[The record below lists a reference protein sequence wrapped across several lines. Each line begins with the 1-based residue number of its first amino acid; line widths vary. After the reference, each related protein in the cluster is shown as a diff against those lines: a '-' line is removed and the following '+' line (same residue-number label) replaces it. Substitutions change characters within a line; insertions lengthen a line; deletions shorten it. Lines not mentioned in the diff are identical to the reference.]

1 MQYTLMSM
9 PHPKVDLTLKKNIR
23 RGGRNVN
30 GILLLDKPIG
40 LTSNGALQEVKSLY
54 KARKAGHT
62 GSLDPIATGLLPIC
76 FGEATKI
83 SSFFLDADKR
93 YTTVFKLG
101 ESTDTGDAEGEI
113 ISTAPVDEVADESID
128 EVLATFRGRI
138 QQVPPMYSA
147 IKHRGQPLY
156 KLARQG
162 IEVERKPR
170 VVNVYEASWRRLD
183 TVNIEVELHCSSGF
197 YVRTLAHEMGEKLGC
212 GAHVASLRRIG
223 VGPFSIDNAESL
235 EQIRRAQNMEEL
247 DRLLIPADEGL
258 SDLPDVMLSTDAAYY
273 LCRGQPVRTSSAP
286 ASGWVRLYA
295 KEAGFL
301 GVGQV
306 LADGR
311 VAPKRLFHTY

>member
-1 MQYTLMSM
+1 M
-9 PHPKVDLTLKKNIR
+9 PNPKVDPTLKRSRR
-23 RGGRNVN
+23 RGGRNVH

-40 LTSNGALQEVKSLY
+40 LTSNGALQEVKLLY

-93 YTTVFKLG
+93 YTTVFRLG

-113 ISTAPVDEVADESID
+113 VYSAAVDVSDESVDEA
-128 EVLATFRGRI
+128 LATFRGRI

-170 VVNVYEASWRRLD
+170 AVNVYQASWRRLD

-197 YVRTLAHEMGEKLGC
+197 YVRTLAHELGERLGC

-223 VGPFSIDNAESL
+223 VGPFTLNNAESL
-235 EQIRRAQNMEEL
+235 EQLRRARSVEEL

-258 SDLPDVMLSTDAAYY
+258 SDLPDVMLSADAAYY
-273 LCRGQPVRTSSAP
+273 LCRGQPVRTPSAP
-286 ASGWVRLYA
+286 TSGWVRLYA

>member
-1 MQYTLMSM
+1 MS
-9 PHPKVDLTLKKNIR
+9 HPKVDPVLKKNRQR
-23 RGGRNVN
+23 RGRTIQ

-40 LTSNGALQEVKSLY
+40 LTSNGALQEVKVIY

-93 YTTVFKLG
+93 YKTVFRLG
-101 ESTDTGDAEGEI
+101 TSTDTGDAEGEI
-113 ISTAPVDEVADESID
+113 VLSAPVDVSDESV
-128 EVLATFRGRI
+128 EEALATFRGRI

-170 VVNVYEASWRRLD
+170 AVNVYQASWQRLD
-183 TVNIEVELHCSSGF
+183 TDSIEVELHCSSGF
-197 YVRTLAHEMGEKLGC
+197 YVRTLAHELGERLGC

-223 VGPFSIDNAESL
+223 VGPFKVDNAVSL
-235 EQIRRAQNMEEL
+235 EQLRREQCVEDL
-247 DRLLIPADEGL
+247 DHLLIPADEGL
-258 SDLPDVMLSTDAAYY
+258 SELPDVMLSPDAAYY
-273 LCRGQPVRTSSAP
+273 LCRGQPVRASSAP
-286 ASGWVRLYA
+286 TSGWVRLYA
-295 KEAGFL
+295 EEAGFL

-311 VAPKRLFHTY
+311 VAPKRLFHMY

>member
-1 MQYTLMSM
+1 M
-9 PHPKVDLTLKKNIR
+9 PHPKVDSALKKSRR
-23 RGGRNVN
+23 RGGRNIQ

-40 LTSNGALQEVKSLY
+40 LTSNGALQEVKALY

-93 YTTVFKLG
+93 YETVFKLG
-101 ESTDTGDAEGEI
+101 KSTDTGDAEGELV
-113 ISTAPVDEVADESID
+113 SSAQVDVSDESV
-128 EVLATFRGRI
+128 EEALAAFRGRI

-170 VVNVYEASWRRLD
+170 SVNVYQASWRRLD
-183 TVNIEVELHCSSGF
+183 TDSIEVELHCSSGF
-197 YVRTLAHEMGEKLGC
+197 YVRTLAHELGESLGC
-212 GAHVASLRRIG
+212 GAHVASLRRMG
-223 VGPFSIDNAESL
+223 VGPFTVDNAVSL
-235 EQIRRAQNMEEL
+235 EQLRRAQCVEDL
-247 DRLLIPADEGL
+247 DFLLIPADEGL
-258 SDLPDVMLSTDAAYY
+258 PDLPDVMLSADAAYY
-273 LCRGQPVRTSSAP
+273 LCRGQPVRVSSAP
-286 ASGWVRLYA
+286 TSGWVRLYA

-311 VAPKRLFHTY
+311 VAPKRLFHTN

>member
-1 MQYTLMSM
+1 MST
-9 PHPKVDLTLKKNIR
+9 PHPKVELEVKKNRR
-23 RGGRNVN
+23 RGGRDIK
-30 GILLLDKPIG
+30 GILLLDKPVG
-40 LTSNGALQEVKSLY
+40 LTSNGALQEVKVLY
-54 KARKAGHT
+54 NARKAGHT

-93 YTTVFKLG
+93 YKTVFRLG
-101 ESTDTGDAEGEI
+101 ESTNTGDAEGELVF
-113 ISTAPVDEVADESID
+113 SAPADVSDESV
-128 EVLATFRGRI
+128 EAALATFRGCI

-170 VVNVYEASWRRLD
+170 AVNVYQASWRRLD
-183 TVNIEVELHCSSGF
+183 ADRIEVELHCSSGF
-197 YVRTLAHEMGEKLGC
+197 YVRTLAHELGERLGC

-223 VGPFSIDNAESL
+223 VGSFSVDHAVSL
-235 EQIRRAQNMEEL
+235 EQLRCAQCVEDL

-258 SDLPDVMLSTDAAYY
+258 SDLPDVMLSADAAYY
-273 LCRGQPVRTSSAP
+273 LCRGQPVRASSAP
-286 ASGWVRLYA
+286 RSGWVRLYA

-311 VAPKRLFHTY
+311 VAPKRLFHKY

>member
-1 MQYTLMSM
+1 M
-9 PHPKVDLTLKKNIR
+9 PLPKADPALKQSRR
-23 RGGRNVN
+23 RGGRNIQ
-30 GILLLDKPIG
+30 GILLLDKPVG
-40 LTSNGALQEVKSLY
+40 LTSNTALQDVKTLY

-93 YTTVFKLG
+93 YRTVFTLG
-101 ESTDTGDAEGEI
+101 KSTDTGDAEGDLVF
-113 ISTAPVDEVADESID
+113 SAPVNVSDESV
-128 EVLATFRGRI
+128 EEALAAFRGRI

-170 VVNVYEASWRRLD
+170 SVNVYQATWRRQD
-183 TVNIEVELHCSSGF
+183 SDNIEVELHCSSGF
-197 YVRTLAHEMGEKLGC
+197 YVRTLAHELGERLGC

-223 VGPFSIDNAESL
+223 VGSFTVDDAVSF
-235 EQIRRAQNMEEL
+235 EQLRRAECIEDL

-258 SDLPDVMLSTDAAYY
+258 SDLPDVMLSADAAYY
-273 LCRGQPVRTSSAP
+273 LCRGQPVRASGVP
-286 ASGWVRLYA
+286 RSGWVRLYA

-306 LADGR
+306 MADGR
-311 VAPKRLFHTY
+311 VAPKRLFQTY

>member
-1 MQYTLMSM
+1 MQHAQISM
-9 PHPKVDLTLKKNIR
+9 PNPKADPALRKNR
-23 RGGRNVN
+23 RPGGRNIQ
-30 GILLLDKPIG
+30 GILLLDKPVG
-40 LTSNGALQEVKSLY
+40 LTSNGALQEVKALY

-93 YTTVFKLG
+93 YMTVFRFG
-101 ESTDTGDAEGEI
+101 ESTDTGDAEGEVI
-113 ISTAPVDEVADESID
+113 FTAPVNVSADAIEKA
-128 EVLATFRGRI
+128 LAAFRGRI
-138 QQVPPMYSA
+138 QQIPPMYSA

-162 IEVERKPR
+162 IEIERKPR
-170 VVNVYEASWRRLD
+170 DVIVYKANWRRL
-183 TVNIEVELHCSSGF
+183 NANSIEVELHCSSGF
-197 YVRTLAHEMGEKLGC
+197 YVRTLAHEVGERLGC
-212 GAHVASLRRIG
+212 GAHVASLRRVG
-223 VGPFSIDNAESL
+223 VGSFSVDNAVSL
-235 EQIRRAQNMEEL
+235 EQLRHAESVEDL

-258 SDLPDVMLSTDAAYY
+258 ADLPDVVLSADAAYY
-273 LCRGQPVRTSSAP
+273 LCRGQPVRASGSP
-286 ASGWVRLYA
+286 PSGWVRLYA

-306 LADGR
+306 MADGR